1 MSNINDNICGIIP
14 VNKPQGWTSFDVV
27 AKLRG
32 ILHIK
37 KIGHSGT
44 LDPMATGVLPV
55 FVGKATRACDIIPI
69 DSKSY
74 LAGFKMGVSTDTQD
88 ITGNVLETG
97 DKLPSFEEI
106 KEAASCFLGDIMQLP
121 PMYSAVK
128 VDGKKLYQLARQG
141 KTVERTPKPR
151 RVEKITVREYNNATG
166 EGVLY
171 AEVSKGTYVRT
182 LINDIG
188 EKLGCGGCMT
198 SLERLS
204 AAGFVKAQCYTLQQ
218 IQTIV
223 DEGKLSQIII
233 PVSSVFTA
241 FYDELTL
248 GERAAAMY
256 KNGVKL
262 HGKQAGIKIAALANG
277 VTFIVCDSE
286 DNFLGLARYSAETD
300 ELLSVRNFY

>member
-1 MSNINDNICGIIP
+1 MSNTNDNICGIIP

-27 AKLRG
+27 VKLRG

-74 LAGFKMGVSTDTQD
+74 LAGFKIGVCTDTQD
-88 ITGNVLETG
+88 ITGNVLKTC
-97 DKLPSFEEI
+97 DNLPSLEEI
-106 KEAASCFLGDIMQLP
+106 KENASDFLGDIMQLP

-223 DEGKLSQIII
+223 DESKLSQIII

-262 HGKQAGIKIAALANG
+262 HGKQAGIKNAALANG

>member
-1 MSNINDNICGIIP
+1 MENNG
-14 VNKPQGWTSFDVV
+14 KPLCAVIGVYKPKGWTSFDVV

-32 ILHIK
+32 ILK
-37 KIGHSGT
+37 ERRIGHSGT
-44 LDPMATGVLPV
+44 LDPMATGVLAV
-55 FVGKATRACDIIPI
+55 FVGKATRAI
-69 DSKSY
+69 DLLPDNNKSY

-88 ITGNVLETG
+88 ITGKALKSCG
-97 DKLPSFEEI
+97 KLPSLEELREVSI
-106 KEAASCFLGDIMQLP
+106 GFVGDIMQLP

-128 VDGKKLYQLARQG
+128 VDGEKLYRLARQG

-151 RVEKITVREYNNATG
+151 RVEKLSIQEYDGATG

-171 AEVSKGTYVRT
+171 AEVGKGTYIRT

-204 AAGFVKAQCYTLQQ
+204 AAGFAKEQCYTLEQ
-218 IQTIV
+218 IRQYA
-223 DEGKLSQIII
+223 DENKLSQIMI
-233 PVSSVFTA
+233 PLSRVLA
-241 FYDELTL
+241 EFYDGLTL

-262 HGKQAGIKIAALANG
+262 RGEQAGIKNGSLADGAAFTVFDSGGGLLG
-277 VTFIVCDSE
+277 V
-286 DNFLGLARYSAETD
+286 ARYDNEND
-300 ELLSVRNFY
+300 ELKSVKNFY